1 VSAAASRAAV
11 ALHRGE
17 RVPAVRAQAVVIAGY
32 HLTAVGPALVAA
44 IAEFLARVSPV

>member
-11 ALHRGE
+11 VLHRRE
-17 RVPAVRAQAVVIAGY
+17 LVPGAQAVVIAGN
-32 HLTAVGPALVAA
+32 HLTAVGPALAAA